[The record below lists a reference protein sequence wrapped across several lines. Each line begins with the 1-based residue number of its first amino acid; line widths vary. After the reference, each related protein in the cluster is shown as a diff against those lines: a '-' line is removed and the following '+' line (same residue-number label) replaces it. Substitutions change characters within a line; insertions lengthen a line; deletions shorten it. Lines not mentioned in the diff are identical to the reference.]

1 MSFVSQQSGSVVRAN
16 FHDEICNR
24 TISRED
30 LGFYTSVIVGAVY
43 EFTKAE
49 IDIGCAEFFFGAIKK
64 CVEEHPALGVV
75 VKDKHTDK
83 PYYERVPQVNF
94 KDHVSIIG
102 KEATFYA
109 DLGGDDSARIE
120 AALPSILDKPWGELP
135 PWRIAV
141 LPLRQTSEDLSRRS
155 RCFIAFAFS
164 HALGD
169 GNIGTAFHRTFLNA
183 ILNPATPVNSTWVMT
198 PDKEL
203 PIPFDTPQ
211 RLPISW
217 KFLLA
222 PLLAVLLPKSI
233 ANFFGLRA
241 TVSEVNSETWTGSK
255 MFFDQSTFHS
265 RPRLVEIDAAQVER
279 ALRLSRKHDARLT
292 SLMHQLII
300 RALSKAIPGHEFTNF
315 VSGTAVDMRR
325 AIGLSKDEMGLFV
338 NAYHGLHARPSNFAL
353 PLSEETWAQACLMT
367 EKLAEC
373 AVSLQDQAVGL
384 LRYVPSI
391 RKWTAAKIG
400 QERDCSY
407 EVSNL
412 GVFDV
417 MTPLGECSERESNC
431 KITKM
436 VFSRPVDAVGAP
448 LAFTMMSLKNGSLVI
463 TITWQQGALGVP
475 IESESPLVDA
485 ICESLRQDFE
495 QLA

>member
-1 MSFVSQQSGSVVRAN
+1 M
-16 FHDEICNR
+16 
-24 TISRED
+24 ED
-30 LGFYTSVIVGAVY
+30 DNV
-43 EFTKAE
+43 
-49 IDIGCAEFFFGAIKK
+49 
-64 CVEEHPALGVV
+64 
-75 VKDKHTDK
+75 
-83 PYYERVPQVNF
+83 
-94 KDHVSIIG
+94 
-102 KEATFYA
+102 
-109 DLGGDDSARIE
+109 RIE
-120 AALPSILDKPWGELP
+120 AALPSILDEPWTDLP

-141 LPLRQTSEDLSRRS
+141 LPLRPTSKDPS

-169 GNIGTAFHRTFLNA
+169 GNIGMAFHRTFLNA
-183 ILNPATPVNSTWVMT
+183 ILNPATTVNMDSTWVMT

-203 PIPFDTPQ
+203 AIPFDTPE

-233 ANFFGLRA
+233 ANMFGLRA
-241 TVSEVNSETWTGSK
+241 TASEVNSQTWTGSK
-255 MFFDQSTFHS
+255 MFFDRSTFYS
-265 RPRLVEIDAAQVER
+265 CPRLMEIDAAQVER
-279 ALRLSRKHDARLT
+279 ALNLARKHDARLT
-292 SLMHQLII
+292 SLIHQFII
-300 RALSKAIPGHEFTNF
+300 RALSKTIPGREFDNF

-325 AIGLSKDEMGLFV
+325 SIGVSKDEMGLFV
-338 NAYHGLHARPSNFAL
+338 NAYHGLHARQSDFTL
-353 PLSEETWAQACLMT
+353 PLSEEAWAEARFMT

-373 AVSLQDQAVGL
+373 ATSLHDQAVGL

-407 EVSNL
+407 ELSNL

-417 MTPLGECSERESNC
+417 GTPLGSSC
-431 KITKM
+431 KVTKA
-436 VFSRPVDAVGAP
+436 VFARPVDAIGTP
-448 LAFTMMSLKNGSLVI
+448 LAFTMMSVKNGSLVI
-463 TITWQQGALGVP
+463 SVSWQQGALGVP
-475 IESESPLVDA
+475 IESESSLIDG